1 MSKSI
6 RPNIDILNL
15 NITKRDI
22 DIKYILNQKDKIINE
37 INEKL
42 IKQEKEI
49 KEIKENNINEIINKK
64 IKEIENKL
72 IDLLIF

>member
-6 RPNIDILNL
+6 RPTIDNLNL